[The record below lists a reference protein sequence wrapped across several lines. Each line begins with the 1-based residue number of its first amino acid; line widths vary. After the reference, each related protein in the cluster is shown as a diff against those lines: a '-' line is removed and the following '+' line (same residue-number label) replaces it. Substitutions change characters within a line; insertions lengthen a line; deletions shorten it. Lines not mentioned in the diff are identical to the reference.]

1 MLDLLIKN
9 TEVIDG
15 SGKAGFHGEIAI
27 RDGMLAARLPGEG
40 ARRVIDGCGLSVCP
54 GFIDAHSHGDQ
65 AFGTEYGNLCK
76 TSQGITTEVTGHC
89 GATAF
94 PASMRQDRFE
104 MLLENA
110 PYAEFIFGTE
120 SVHGFNRFE
129 NYLACVEGMEHTANY
144 LQLMGHGALRI
155 AAMGFD
161 DRPPTPSELRNMQ
174 SILEDA
180 MAHGAIGL
188 SSGLLYCPS
197 GYANGEELAALCSI
211 VKRYDGV
218 YATHM
223 RNEAGGVVE
232 SVQEAINVAME
243 SGVRL
248 NISHHKICGQRN
260 WGLSATTLAMISSA
274 AEKLSDIWTDVYP
287 YTSSCSQLNVCL
299 PQEYFA
305 NGPEEVREL
314 LSHPER
320 RAQCAREMEA
330 MDGRYNHSGG
340 FGGILIASAPGV
352 PESEGLTVEE
362 YARRIGKNP
371 FDAYFDLVS
380 ICGFESYAIYFA
392 MDDGDLCRIAAFPR
406 TLIATDGIAT
416 VLGGKTHPR
425 GFAAFP
431 RAIDLFWRQKRLM
444 PLEALIRKM
453 TFETA
458 RHFMIPGKGLIAPG
472 YDADLVVFDRER
484 IRDAADY
491 LHPTELC
498 EGIEY
503 VINGG
508 RIVYENKRLTGEA
521 PGKFVAHRRGG
532 QKREEGGKAE

>member
-1 MLDLLIKN
+1 MLDLLIEN
-9 TEVIDG
+9 IWVIDG
-15 SGKAGFHGEIAI
+15 SGKTGFQGEIAI
-27 RDGMLAARLPGEG
+27 RDGIITARQPGEG
-40 ARRVIDGCGLSVCP
+40 AKRVINGDGLSVCP
-54 GFIDAHSHGDQ
+54 GFIDGHSHGDQ

-76 TSQGITTEVTGHC
+76 TSQGITTEITGHC

-94 PASMRQDRFE
+94 PASKRQDRFE

-110 PYAEFIFGTE
+110 PYAEFIFGAK

-129 NYLACVEGMEHTANY
+129 NYLACVEEMEHTTNY
-144 LQLMGHGALRI
+144 MQFMGHGALRI

-161 DRPPTPSELRNMQ
+161 HRQPTPSELSSMQ
-174 SILEDA
+174 KILEDA
-180 MAHGAIGL
+180 MSHGAIGL

-197 GYANGEELAALCSI
+197 GYADAEELASLCSI

-223 RNEAGGVVE
+223 RNEASGVVE
-232 SVQEAINVAME
+232 SVQEALNVAAE

-248 NISHHKICGQRN
+248 NISHHKICGQKN
-260 WGLSATTLAMISSA
+260 WGLSKTTLAMIDSA
-274 AEKLSDIWTDVYP
+274 ADDLSDIWTDVYP
-287 YTSSCSQLNVCL
+287 YTASCSQLNVCL

-305 NGPEEVREL
+305 NGPEVVRDL

-320 RAQCAREMEA
+320 RAQCAREMET
-330 MDGRYNHSGG
+330 MDGRYNHCGG
-340 FGGILIASAPGV
+340 FGGIMIASAPKV

-362 YARRIGKNP
+362 YAKRLGKNP

-406 TLIATDGIAT
+406 ALIATDGIAT

-444 PLEALIRKM
+444 PLETLIRKM
-453 TFETA
+453 TYDTA
-458 RHFMIPGKGLIAPG
+458 RHFMIAGKGLLAPG
-472 YDADLVVFDRER
+472 YDADLVVFDQAS

-508 RIVYENKRLTGEA
+508 RIVYEDKRLTGEA
-521 PGKFVAHRRGG
+521 PGKFVPHRRRI
-532 QKREEGGKAE
+532 KM